1 MVYSNSYMFLGLGV
15 FVLLSSHVL
24 AYNMRA
30 DPSIHDST
38 LDDQKSNDF
47 VKTAS
52 IAECPPGPDT
62 YLELSDSTLDD
73 QKSIDYVKDASTVDH
88 NCPPGPHTY
97 PELSAW
103 LQEEQ
108 NSIDKVK
115 KVLRTDEAPDN
126 QKGLEYKDARH
137 NDGPIEISTGT
148 EKENF
153 IPSDGPIEISTR
165 TENENFI
172 PSDEPIEISTGTE
185 KENFISSDEP
195 SEISS
200 GAEKENFIPSV
211 SQVDWRTFHA
221 KYPWIKKDGPNT
233 VTGSRKLL
241 NDIANK

>member
-38 LDDQKSNDF
+38 LDDQMSNDF

-52 IAECPPGPDT
+52 IAECPPGPHT
-62 YLELSDSTLDD
+62 YPELSDSTLND

-88 NCPPGPHTY
+88 NCPPGPHTH
-97 PELSAW
+97 PELSVW

-115 KVLRTDEAPDN
+115 VLITDGSIEISTRTEKDNFIPSDES
-126 QKGLEYKDARH
+126 
-137 NDGPIEISTGT
+137 IEISTGT

-153 IPSDGPIEISTR
+153 IPSVGPIDLT
-165 TENENFI
+165 TGAQKKNFI
-172 PSDEPIEISTGTE
+172 PS
-185 KENFISSDEP
+185 
-195 SEISS
+195 
-200 GAEKENFIPSV
+200 
-211 SQVDWRTFHA
+211 VDWRTFHA
-221 KYPWIKKDGPNT
+221 KYPWIKKNDPNT

-241 NDIANK
+241 NDIASE

>member
-38 LDDQKSNDF
+38 LDDQMSNDF

-52 IAECPPGPDT
+52 IAECPPGPHT
-62 YLELSDSTLDD
+62 YPELSDSTLND

-88 NCPPGPHTY
+88 NCPPGPHTH
-97 PELSAW
+97 PELSVW

-115 KVLRTDEAPDN
+115 VLITDEALDN
-126 QKGLEYKDARH
+126 QKGLEYKDTRH
-137 NDGPIEISTGT
+137 NDGSIEISTRTEKDNFIPSDGPIEISSRTEKKNVIPSDESIEISTGT

-153 IPSDGPIEISTR
+153 IPSVGPIDLT
-165 TENENFI
+165 TGAQKKNFI
-172 PSDEPIEISTGTE
+172 PS
-185 KENFISSDEP
+185 
-195 SEISS
+195 
-200 GAEKENFIPSV
+200 
-211 SQVDWRTFHA
+211 VDWRTFHA
-221 KYPWIKKDGPNT
+221 KYPWIKKNDPNT

-241 NDIANK
+241 NDIASE